1 MADQRILNQDLC
13 KKCVLLLHVVV
24 ILVTQLSLTTTVTIT
39 GVSNNP
45 GSGRRYLLAGDT
57 LDLECWSRRENDFTL
72 EWLHDNEVI
81 RVGQENPSVLS
92 TQGYPA
98 THPKGRT
105 KLQLEWRNV
114 DLNQTGS
121 YSCKDIYEDMF
132 IRKVTVIDIKPE
144 VMKVGSPIPDGTVAL
159 KIRCNV
165 YGIPNWAYAMLR
177 WFKDGREISSS
188 DEKGKLEM
196 SGNENYI
203 TIYDPSSSDKG
214 NYMCSLST
222 LGNVI
227 ELFNRTVY
235 VGSEYVGNG
244 NQICTHWILVSAIA
258 VVVLLL

>member
-121 YSCKDIYEDMF
+121 YSL
-132 IRKVTVIDIKPE
+132 KPE